1 MGENM
6 AANLEV
12 IPTGNALGAEVC
24 GVDLSKNLPDALV
37 GKLTDVWAQH
47 LVLLFRDQE
56 MTDDLIIKMA
66 DYFGGHQAGGAR
78 MRRRAVGLQE
88 YGQLRFQFGR
98 RRQTRAAQCGDRQFR
113 ASLAFGQHVCGSA
126 AHGHLAV
133 GRAGS

>member
-47 LVLLFRDQE
+47 QN
-56 MTDDLIIKMA
+56 A
-66 DYFGGHQAGGAR
+66 
-78 MRRRAVGLQE
+78 
-88 YGQLRFQFGR
+88 
-98 RRQTRAAQCGDRQFR
+98 
-113 ASLAFGQHVCGSA
+113 LA
-126 AHGHLAV
+126 
-133 GRAGS
+133 